1 MITITGTKIRPLNN
15 LLYLM
20 TFYSLYHNF
29 VITDQFVCKSF
40 SIFLP
45 NFTYKTIANLF
56 HAAKFLLRALA
67 FPPFPVLSG
76 FVRVK
81 LSGNN
86 FEKIMLRIKYGEHS
100 LILFIDLLS
109 ILRFI
114 SFYLPALSIKS
125 FFLIILMARS

>member
-1 MITITGTKIRPLNN
+1 
-15 LLYLM
+15 M

-29 VITDQFVCKSF
+29 VIINLFVRKEF

-45 NFTYKTIANLF
+45 NFSYKTIANLF
-56 HAAKFLLRALA
+56 HVAKFLLRALA

-109 ILRFI
+109 IL
-114 SFYLPALSIKS
+114 
-125 FFLIILMARS
+125 